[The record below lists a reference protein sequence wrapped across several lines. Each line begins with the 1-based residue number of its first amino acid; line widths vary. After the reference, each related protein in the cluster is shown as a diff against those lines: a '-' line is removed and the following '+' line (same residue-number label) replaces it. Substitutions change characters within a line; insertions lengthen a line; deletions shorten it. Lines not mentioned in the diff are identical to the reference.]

1 MVGGTDYAKSPFNRA
16 TQSRRQPGSTF
27 KLFVYLAALKNG
39 WKPED
44 TIDNSEMESGFYR
57 PRNSGGS
64 YSKAITLEEAFARS
78 SNVAAVRLFNE
89 VGDSAVIDV
98 ARELGVTSPLP
109 HGDPS
114 LALGTSTMTLLELTA
129 AYAGVA
135 ANDFPVEP
143 TAFKAKEA
151 GWFDWLW
158 TGRDSLSSREH
169 DDIERLLRHA
179 VNQGTGRAARL
190 GRPTYGKTGTSQDN
204 RDAIFVGYAGDLV
217 VGVWVGNDDNSPL
230 QGVSGS
236 GLPARIWRDFMREAL
251 RERSAPPKRVNPKG
265 PVQPLDLPDLG
276 EIPLG
281 QNNRIRVENGQ
292 AVLST
297 EIGNTP
303 VDVRIGSDG
312 VEIGGDAAAKML
324 DRARE
329 ALPKIKQQAPPS
341 PPAPGPNPGP

>member
-1 MVGGTDYAKSPFNRA
+1 MAS
-16 TQSRRQPGSTF
+16 GS
-27 KLFVYLAALKNG
+27 
-39 WKPED
+39 
-44 TIDNSEMESGFYR
+44 YR

-98 ARELGVTSPLP
+98 ARELGVASPLP
-109 HGDPS
+109 QGDPS
-114 LALGTSTMTLLELTA
+114 LALGTSTMTLLELTT

-135 ANDFPVEP
+135 TNDFPVEP

-158 TGRDSLSSREH
+158 GGRGSLSSREH
-169 DDIERLLRHA
+169 DDIERLLQRA

-281 QNNRIRVENGQ
+281 QNNRLRVENGQ

-297 EIGNTP
+297 EIGNAP
-303 VDVRIGSDG
+303 VDVRISNDG
-312 VEIGGDAAAKML
+312 VQIGGEAAKIL

-329 ALPKIKQQAPPS
+329 ALPKIKQQPPPS
-341 PPAPGPNPGP
+341 QPAPAPNPGP